1 MEIDEKKKELMKR
14 IEEKFEEQRIGDSND
29 VLWMKTMMKSHLG
42 LINLWLNDLFEDFE
56 REENFTD
63 ELICWMNEW

>member
-1 MEIDEKKKELMKR
+1 MKTDEKKKELMKR

-42 LINLWLNDLFEDFE
+42 LINL
-56 REENFTD
+56 
-63 ELICWMNEW
+63 